1 MTIRKHWATSNIN
14 PVLIM
19 AATFRVV
26 LFRSP
31 YSSHT
36 THFKPKWEE
45 LVKHE
50 DKVPKLAFAE
60 VNCIEQGG
68 KIFRC

>member
-1 MTIRKHWATSNIN
+1 
-14 PVLIM
+14 M

-26 LFRSP
+26 LFYSP
-31 YSSHT
+31 FCGHCI
-36 THFKPKWEE
+36 HFKPMWAD

-68 KIFRC
+68 KVFRS